1 MDGGIPAQI
10 PMIQDYETKEIFI
23 QDLQEYLK
31 KNKKTELL
39 MKLEF
44 IHNYTIESDDMISE
58 LMTLTKAES
67 INDFQEKYKK
77 NYLC

>member
-1 MDGGIPAQI
+1 
-10 PMIQDYETKEIFI
+10 MIQDYETKEIFI

-58 LMTLTKAES
+58 LITLTKAES

>member
-1 MDGGIPAQI
+1 
-10 PMIQDYETKEIFI
+10 MIQDYETKEIFI